1 MGLVISTLGLAIVG
15 CGTLTGKVQQQNQV
29 PTSNTQQQNQVTN
42 PEPKAVYLTPVP
54 KGTPL
59 ITANNEVSKQ
69 LMGQKDV
76 IGTQIYD
83 QKGIVYGEITFES
96 GVAKD
101 YAHNLANEFLYQLKV
116 SYPGR
121 MITTQA
127 VSDGKN
133 LDSISFTP

>member
-1 MGLVISTLGLAIVG
+1 MLRRIIMGLVISTLGLAIVG
-15 CGTLTGKVQQQNQV
+15 CGT
-29 PTSNTQQQNQVTN
+29 SNTQQDKVTN

-69 LMGQKDV
+69 LMAQKDV
-76 IGTQIYD
+76 VGTQIYE
-83 QKGIVYGEITFES
+83 QKGIVYGDITFKS

-101 YAHNLANEFLYQLKV
+101 YAHNLANEFLNQLKV

-121 MITTQA
+121 QITTQA

-133 LDSISFTP
+133 LDSISFNP